1 MQLLALVCQCQYS
14 NSWPIALHASLSFA
28 RNIISLNHM
37 NNVNRARVAPL
48 MLSHYRFPLER
59 ISEVK
64 EHPHHLILTFGR
76 RLLVA
81 MEYGN

>member
-1 MQLLALVCQCQYS
+1 MIIWWGAAEVGEKEVSTQLLALMRQCQYS

-48 MLSHYRFPLER
+48 MLSHYRFPLEK
-59 ISEVK
+59 ISE
-64 EHPHHLILTFGR
+64 
-76 RLLVA
+76 A
-81 MEYGN
+81 